1 MLSFYFI
8 RLSRLKHLTTVH
20 PHRVPAQLKGEMI
33 EKLGLRPIEGEGAVF
48 ETAAGIAMES
58 AIYRATIR
66 VNGREASCL
75 LSPSEKDRLDEDE
88 DEESDS
94 EDEEDA
100 AFGFDK
106 VSDGNTHAMGSVKVA
121 LKEISS
127 LVIDFSESLKNGST
141 SMEVVRLLASR
152 ASALETPR
160 AVVSFSD
167 GVRCCHRY

>member
-1 MLSFYFI
+1 MRGVFLCSPFISFAS
-8 RLSRLKHLTTVH
+8 LALLTSDRAPT
-20 PHRVPAQLKGEMI
+20 PASAQLKGEMI

-106 VSDGNTHAMGSVKVA
+106 VSDDA
-121 LKEISS
+121 L
-127 LVIDFSESLKNGST
+127 LGHDCLAALGLAVDCRRRRLFACHD
-141 SMEVVRLLASR
+141 EV
-152 ASALETPR
+152 ETYGIAE
-160 AVVSFSD
+160 AVS
-167 GVRCCHRY
+167 